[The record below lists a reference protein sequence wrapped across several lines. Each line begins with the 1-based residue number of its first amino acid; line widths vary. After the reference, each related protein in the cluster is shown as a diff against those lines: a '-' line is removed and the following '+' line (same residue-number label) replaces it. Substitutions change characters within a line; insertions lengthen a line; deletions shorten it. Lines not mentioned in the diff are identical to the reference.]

1 MFGQRCVNCVRRWK
15 VSVFEHSFSE
25 GNQEFPPPIPGLQ
38 PRIGRE
44 GALAL
49 PQTQKS
55 GASSSSLS
63 RSRILTKLILLTVII
78 SLTAAA
84 AGAAPAADKG
94 FSGVEL
100 RIGGGTSKDG
110 LTVPMQIFLLMT
122 LLSLVPAFIV
132 SVTSFTRLIVVSHF
146 LRQALGTQTMP
157 PNQVLIGLS
166 LFLTY
171 FIMQPVGDKI
181 YQEALQPMFQG
192 KITEL
197 QAMDQACSP
206 LREFM
211 LRYTREKDLA
221 LFLNIAKIPK
231 PRNLQDIPMRIVI
244 PSYMI
249 SELKTAFQIG
259 FILFIPFL
267 VIDMVVAAVLLSMG
281 MMQLPPVVIST
292 PFKIL
297 LFVLVDGWNLVIG
310 SLVKSF
316 Y

>member
-1 MFGQRCVNCVRRWK
+1 MSGRKCVNCVKLWK
-15 VSVFEHSFSE
+15 VSV
-25 GNQEFPPPIPGLQ
+25 N
-38 PRIGRE
+38 
-44 GALAL
+44 
-49 PQTQKS
+49 
-55 GASSSSLS
+55 S
-63 RSRILTKLILLTVII
+63 RSHGRRKTEAGGICHSLRLKISSRWIVRTITPMKRVITILLILLLVQ
-78 SLTAAA
+78 AAH
-84 AGAAPAADKG
+84 AAPASDKG
-94 FSGVEL
+94 FTGIEL
-100 RIGGGTSKDG
+100 RIGGGTNKDG
-110 LTVPMQIFLLMT
+110 LTVPMQILVLMT

-171 FIMQPVGDKI
+171 FIMQPVGDRI
-181 YQEALQPMFQG
+181 YEEALQPMFQG

-197 QAMDQACSP
+197 QALDQACNP
-206 LREFM
+206 LRQFM

-221 LFLNIAKIPK
+221 LFLNIAKVQK
-231 PRNLQDIPMRIVI
+231 PRNVQDLPMRIVI

-267 VIDMVVAAVLLSMG
+267 VIDMVVASVLLSMG
-281 MMQLPPVVIST
+281 MMQLPPVVVST
-292 PFKIL
+292 PFKLL
-297 LFVLVDGWNLVIG
+297 LFVMVDGWNLVIG